1 MSGLI
6 SLGTRTM
13 FAAQAQLNTT
23 AANIA
28 NANTAGYSRQ
38 SVQLET
44 AGGQYSGAG
53 FFGKGVNI
61 TTVSRT
67 HNAFLS
73 TEVAT
78 TRATSAAD
86 QARLGYL
93 QRLEQVFDMGEA
105 GLGHAAGDLL
115 NAFADVASQPSDG
128 SARQV
133 VLSRAEVLASRFRAA
148 AGEIDSL
155 QASVTQDLNTSLG
168 AANSLAQRIADLNQQ
183 IARVKGLGHEPNDLL
198 DQREQLIA
206 QLSDYVQVAQI
217 PADDGTVGLFIAGG
231 QRLVLGNSAL
241 ELVGIPDRY
250 DNSLVRLGIRE
261 AGIDR
266 QISEDTLAGGSIA
279 GLLRFQNTDLQQSAN
294 QIGRMAVAIA
304 ERVNAQ
310 QHLGLTLDAGTG
322 ADLLLTGSP
331 RTLPGTGAGGNSGTA
346 QLGTTLTDA
355 SALTASDYELAF
367 DGTSYNMTRL
377 SDRAAVGSFSP
388 LQLGAG
394 VLVDG
399 LTVTLQT
406 GVAQA
411 GDSFLIQPVRLA
423 AASMSR
429 TASDPRD
436 LAAASRVRAET
447 GAGNTG
453 TLTAASL
460 RASADAPELENTITL
475 SFTGTNAS
483 GDHTFT
489 VAGVVAG
496 TVPTSVAP
504 GGTIAINGWEFEISG
519 TPEVG
524 DTFEIRSN
532 RDGLTLSTDNG
543 NALGMLALR
552 DEAMVAGETIT
563 DAYASTLAS
572 VGVRVQGAKA
582 SAKMSQAIATDA
594 QASRDNLAG
603 VNLDE
608 EAARLIQFQQSYQ
621 AAAKVLQIAQ
631 TVFDTLLQAA
641 GR

>member
-1 MSGLI
+1 MGGLI

-28 NANTAGYSRQ
+28 NANTPGYSRQ

-61 TTVSRT
+61 TTVSRA

-78 TRATSAAD
+78 TRAAASAD

-105 GLGHAAGDLL
+105 GLGHAAGQLL
-115 NAFADVASQPSDG
+115 NAFADVASEPADA

-133 VLSRAEVLASRFRAA
+133 VLSRAEMLASRFRAA

-155 QASVTQDLNTSLG
+155 QASVTQDLKTSVD
-168 AANSLAQRIADLNQQ
+168 AANALARRIADLNQQ

-206 QLSDYVQVAQI
+206 ELSDHVQVAQI
-217 PADDGTVGLFIAGG
+217 PADDGSVGLFIAGG

-241 ELVGIPDRY
+241 ELVATPDPY
-250 DNSLVRLGIRE
+250 DQTVLRLGLRE
-261 AGIDR
+261 AGVDR
-266 QISEDTLAGGSIA
+266 LISESTLAGGDIA
-279 GLLRFQNTDLQQSAN
+279 GLLNFQNQDLRSSAN
-294 QIGRMAVAIA
+294 QIGRMAAA
-304 ERVNAQ
+304 LAQSLNAQ
-310 QHLGLTLDAGTG
+310 QQLGLDQDGNTG
-322 ADLLLTGSP
+322 AALLQTGLP
-331 RTLPGTGAGGNSGTA
+331 RVLPATGAGGNAGTA
-346 QLGTTLTDA
+346 QLGAVISDA
-355 SALTASDYELAF
+355 SALTASDYEIKF
-367 DGTSYNMTRL
+367 DGANYSMTRL
-377 SDRAAVGSFSP
+377 GDGAALGSFSP
-388 LQLGAG
+388 AQLGAG
-394 VLVDG
+394 VSLDG
-399 LTVTLQT
+399 LALSLQS
-406 GVAQA
+406 GAAQA
-411 GDSFLIQPVRLA
+411 GDSFLVQPVRLA
-423 AASMSR
+423 AASMAR
-429 TASDPRD
+429 TTSDPRD
-436 LAAASRVRAET
+436 LAAASRVRVEA

-453 TLTAASL
+453 TLAVAAL
-460 RASADAPELENTITL
+460 RVGADTPELENTVTL
-475 SFTGTNAS
+475 SFTGINADGNYNFS
-483 GDHTFT
+483 
-489 VAGVVAG
+489 VAG
-496 TVPTSVAP
+496 TVTGTVPTLVAP
-504 GGTIAINGWEFEISG
+504 GGTISINGWELQING
-519 TPEVG
+519 RPQAG
-524 DTFEIRSN
+524 DTLEIRSN
-532 RDGLTLSTDNG
+532 RDGKTLATDNG
-543 NALGMLALR
+543 NALGLLALR
-552 DEAMVAGETIT
+552 DQALVAGETLT

-572 VGVRVQGAKA
+572 VGVRVQSADA
-582 SAKMSQAIATDA
+582 SASMSQAIAADA
-594 QASRDNLAG
+594 KASRDNLSG